1 VTRDRSQVAE
11 RRSQG
16 LRPPYDLRSATYDL
30 ILIGLLA
37 AATNFG
43 FLIAS
48 NGDFTFP
55 DSETYLTPAQHLL
68 QGLGYTND
76 VNEPDT
82 MRTPVYPLLL
92 IPFVALT
99 SSLTPIV
106 VVQHLINIALAMAIY
121 LFVRRRFDNRFAALL
136 AAIIFAIDTPTIH
149 YANKVLTETLFTAV
163 LFALFVL
170 IANVAPRPS
179 AAQRSNR
186 SAEGGGATLAGI
198 LAGLLVLIRPVAIV
212 YFLILA
218 IFFVRRRVA
227 AFVIL
232 AMLFPLGW
240 AIRNR
245 IAGGVF
251 TVSSIGGV
259 NMLDYR
265 AAGAIAILDKGEFRE
280 SLADRQ
286 SELQDDADGEI
297 ARKLH
302 IASADDAPVAIR
314 ARELGRIG
322 LRIAL
327 RHPIGLVLVT
337 VRGLLVNLFDS
348 DWEAMMMVST
358 LDSSLVR
365 LAVNAWTHIVIA
377 LAAIGVTLMWR
388 RDRGLALL
396 IALTVGYY
404 LLISAGGEAES
415 RFRVPVVPQIAI
427 AAAFAVDMIRR
438 TAHKEGA

>member
-1 VTRDRSQVAE
+1 VTKDRSQVAG
-11 RRSQG
+11 RGSQG
-16 LRPPYDLRSATYDL
+16 PHPPYDLRSTIYDL

-37 AATNFG
+37 AATNFAY
-43 FLIAS
+43 LIVS
-48 NGDFTFP
+48 SGDFTFP

-92 IPFVALT
+92 IPFVAIT

-106 VVQHLINIALAMAIY
+106 VVQHLINVVLAIAIY
-121 LFVRRRFDNRFAALL
+121 LFVRRRFDSRFTALL

-163 LFALFVL
+163 LFALFVH
-170 IANVAPRPS
+170 VAPPPP
-179 AAQRSNR
+179 AAQGPKRA
-186 SAEGGGATLAGI
+186 AEGVGATLAGI
-198 LAGLLVLIRPVAIV
+198 LAGWLVLIRPVAII
-212 YFLILA
+212 YFIILA

-245 IAGGVF
+245 VAGGVF
-251 TVSSIGGV
+251 TVSSIGGI

-265 AAGAIAILDKGEFRE
+265 AAGAIAILDHGEFRE

-286 SELQDDADGEI
+286 SELQDDADEEI

-302 IASADDAPVAIR
+302 LKSGEDAPVAIR

-327 RHPIGLVLVT
+327 RHPIGLALVT

-365 LAVNAWTHIVIA
+365 LAIKALTHVVIV
-377 LAAIGVTLMWR
+377 LAAIGVIFMWR
-388 RDRGLALL
+388 RDHDLALL
-396 IALTVGYY
+396 IALTVGYF

-427 AAAFAVDMIRR
+427 AAAFGVDMIRR
-438 TAHKEGA
+438 SAHHKGA

>member
-1 VTRDRSQVAE
+1 VKFRNDI
-11 RRSQG
+11 
-16 LRPPYDLRSATYDL
+16 LL
-30 ILIGLLA
+30 IAVLA
-37 AATNFG
+37 AATNFA

-55 DSETYLTPAQHLL
+55 DSATYLTPAQHLL
-68 QGLGYTND
+68 HGLGYTND
-76 VNEPDT
+76 VAQPDT

-92 IPFVALT
+92 IPFLAIT

-106 VVQHLINIALAMAIY
+106 AVQHLINVALAIVIY
-121 LFVRRRFDNRFAALL
+121 FFVRRRFDSRFAALL
-136 AAIIFAIDTPTIH
+136 AAVIFTIDTPTIH

-170 IANVAPRPS
+170 IAEKRAMIAS
-179 AAQRSNR
+179 
-186 SAEGGGATLAGI
+186 GI

-212 YFLILA
+212 YFVILA
-218 IFFVRRRVA
+218 VFFVRRRIA
-227 AFVIL
+227 AFVVL
-232 AMLFPLGW
+232 AMLFPLVW

-245 IAGGVF
+245 VAGGVF
-251 TVSSIGGV
+251 TVSSVGGI

-265 AAGAIAILDKGEFRE
+265 AAGAIAIMDEGEFRE

-286 SELQDDADGEI
+286 SELQGDADEEI

-302 IASADDAPVAIR
+302 IASGDDAPVAIR

-327 RHPIGLVLVT
+327 RHPIGLALVT

-358 LDSSLVR
+358 WDSSLVR
-365 LAVNAWTHIVIA
+365 LAINAWTHIVII
-377 LAAIGVTLMWR
+377 LAAIGVFLMWR
-388 RDRGLALL
+388 RDRDLALL
-396 IALTVGYY
+396 IALTIGYY

-427 AAAFAVDMIRR
+427 AAAFGVDMIRR
-438 TAHKEGA
+438 IGVTIGDDQLASRGPLPQ

>member
-1 VTRDRSQVAE
+1 VKGRSQVVD

-16 LRPPYDLRSATYDL
+16 PRSPYNLRSTIYDLVFIA
-30 ILIGLLA
+30 ILALV
-37 AATNFG
+37 TNVAY
-43 FLIAS
+43 LIAS
-48 NGDFTFP
+48 DGDFTFP

-92 IPFVALT
+92 IPFVAIT
-99 SSLTPIV
+99 SSLTPII
-106 VVQHLINIALAMAIY
+106 VVQHLINVALAIAIY
-121 LFVRRRFDNRFAALL
+121 LFVRRRFDSRFAALL
-136 AAIIFAIDTPTIH
+136 AATIFAIDTPTIH
-149 YANKVLTETLFTAV
+149 YANKVLTETLFTAA

-170 IANVAPRPS
+170 IMEDRRPRLSTGRQARAPVL
-179 AAQRSNR
+179 Q
-186 SAEGGGATLAGI
+186 GI
-198 LAGLLVLIRPVAIV
+198 LAGVLVLIRPVAIV
-212 YFLILA
+212 YFLFLA
-218 IFFVRRRVA
+218 IFFVRRRAA

-245 IAGGVF
+245 VAGGVF

-265 AAGAIAILDKGEFRE
+265 AAGAIAILDEGEFRE

-286 SELQDDADGEI
+286 SELHDDADAEI

-302 IASADDAPVAIR
+302 IASGDDALVAIR

-327 RHPIGLVLVT
+327 RHPIGLALVT

-365 LAVNAWTHIVIA
+365 LAINAWTHIVIV
-377 LAAIGVTLMWR
+377 LAAIGVILMWR
-388 RDRGLALL
+388 RDRELALL

-427 AAAFAVDMIRR
+427 AAAFGVDMIRR
-438 TAHKEGA
+438 AGA

>member
-1 VTRDRSQVAE
+1 VTRIRSRAAG
-11 RRSQG
+11 RGSQG
-16 LRPPYDLRSATYDL
+16 IRSLCDL
-30 ILIGLLA
+30 ILIAVLA
-37 AATNFG
+37 AVTNFAY
-43 FLIAS
+43 LIAS

-55 DSETYLTPAQHLL
+55 DSQTYLTPAQHLL

-82 MRTPVYPLLL
+82 LRTPVYPLLL
-92 IPFVALT
+92 IPFIAFT
-99 SSLTPIV
+99 SSLASIV
-106 VVQHLINIALAMAIY
+106 VLQHLINVALAVAIY
-121 LFVRRRFDNRFAALL
+121 LFVRRRFDSRFAALL
-136 AAIIFAIDTPTIH
+136 AATIFAIDTPTIH

-170 IANVAPRPS
+170 IAEKR
-179 AAQRSNR
+179 
-186 SAEGGGATLAGI
+186 ATIASGI
-198 LAGLLVLIRPVAIV
+198 LAGLLVLIRPVAIL
-212 YFLILA
+212 YFVILA

-227 AFVIL
+227 AFIIL

-245 IAGGVF
+245 LAGGVF
-251 TVSSIGGV
+251 TVSSIGGI

-265 AAGAIAILDKGEFRE
+265 AAGAIAILDEGEFRE

-286 SELQDDADGEI
+286 SELQGDADEEI
-297 ARKLH
+297 AQKLH
-302 IASADDAPVAIR
+302 IQSGDDAPVAIR

-327 RHPIGLVLVT
+327 RHPIGLALVT
-337 VRGLLVNLFDS
+337 FRGLLVNLLDS

-365 LAVNAWTHIVIA
+365 LAINAWTHVVIV
-377 LAAIGVTLMWR
+377 LAAIGVFLMWR
-388 RDRGLALL
+388 RDRELALL
-396 IALTVGYY
+396 IALTIGYY

-415 RFRVPVVPQIAI
+415 RFRVPVAPQIAI
-427 AAAFAVDMIRR
+427 AAAFGVDMIRR
-438 TAHKEGA
+438 AGVTNGD